1 MISETIEYV
10 NRFFEETKMGKEISI
25 MWSDNWINI
34 LHIQENYNINN
45 IYERTTK
52 EYISL
57 ESHLK

>member
-1 MISETIEYV
+1 MISKTIEYV

-34 LHIQENYNINN
+34 NN